1 MIYLDYS
8 ANTPVNKK
16 VLEAFNKT
24 TLAYFGNPNSLH
36 ENGNKAKKKID
47 EASQLIA
54 DYFLT
59 KKENIIYTSCSSE
72 SNNLVIKGIAD
83 RYKNQGKHIIVSAIE
98 HSSIIAPCNYLASNG
113 FEITVIPLLSNGEID
128 IDSLKKTLRKDTI
141 LVSVSA
147 VDPELGTIEPIQEIA
162 EILKDYPNAY
172 FHTDATGAIGKINMN
187 YVGIDFLT
195 FAPHKFYG
203 LNGSGV
209 LINFNDIKITPLI
222 HGGKSTTIYR
232 GGTPDTA
239 NIIATSIAL
248 QEATEK
254 LDDNIKYISNLKYE
268 LINNLKK
275 INGVHINT
283 PSNSIP
289 NIVNFS
295 INNADEIVK
304 KLSDKK
310 IYVSTKTAC
319 SSKNAPSKSVLA
331 VTKDLN
337 LAKNSIRVSLSHLTT
352 KEEIDTFLKEL
363 TEVINENN

>member
-1 MIYLDYS
+1 MKKIVRSNDEIERIYHEYNNMIYRICFAYMKNVPEAEDMVSDTFVQLI
-8 ANTPVNKK
+8 KK
-16 VLEAFNKT
+16 AP
-24 TLAYFGNPNSLH
+24 YFENAEH
-36 ENGNKAKKKID
+36 EKAWLIRVATNLCKHALKHWQTKCVHMDGMEDMSGDEMHID
-47 EASQLIA
+47 ETMEAIRNLP
-54 DYFLT
+54 DKYKTVVYLFYYEGY
-59 KKENIIYTSCSSE
+59 KSE
-72 SNNLVIKGIAD
+72 
-83 RYKNQGKHIIVSAIE
+83 
-98 HSSIIAPCNYLASNG
+98 
-113 FEITVIPLLSNGEID
+113 
-128 IDSLKKTLRKDTI
+128 
-141 LVSVSA
+141 
-147 VDPELGTIEPIQEIA
+147 EIA
-162 EILKDYPNAY
+162 KILKNYPNTY

-187 YVGIDFLT
+187 YEGIDFLT

-232 GGTPDTA
+232 GGTPVTA

-248 QEATEK
+248 QEATKK
-254 LDDNIKYISNLKYE
+254 LDDNIKYINSLKNG

-304 KLSDKK
+304 KLSDKE

-352 KEEIDTFLKEL
+352 KEEIDIFLKEL